1 MSTIAEK
8 IFARASGKGEAE
20 AGDIV
25 MADIDIACHGR
36 YRYSYDA

>member
-20 AGDIV
+20 ELKLATLSWQIS
-25 MADIDIACHGR
+25 I
-36 YRYSYDA
+36 

>member
-20 AGDIV
+20 AGDIEKLKL
-25 MADIDIACHGR
+25 ATLSWQISI
-36 YRYSYDA
+36 

>member
-25 MADIDIACHGR
+25 MAELKR
-36 YRYSYDA
+36 YGIHLKS